1 MIYEKPEMFIVTL
14 DEDDIIRTSDT
25 LENIGGAGGNESG
38 STVPFNPTVNPIN

>member
-14 DEDDIIRTSDT
+14 DEDDIITTSDT
-25 LENIGGAGGNESG
+25 LTDTGVPGGNEGG